1 MTTKKDKIEKARLK
15 LRARHL
21 AEGAAQSPSKEQIAS
36 RLPIGQT
43 ETVKWPVLDLGTHPS
58 IEKSEWSLRVDG
70 AVELPFSMNWG
81 DLMQA
86 PQVDDTSD
94 FHCVTTWSKLN
105 MRWRGISLWSVIL
118 QAKPHEQ
125 AVAAMC
131 YGADGY
137 TTNLSLSAIR
147 EPGVLL
153 VHEYDGKPLSR
164 VHGGPCRVIT
174 PQLYAWKGTKWIQRI
189 EILTVDTP
197 GYWEQRGYSNTADP
211 WTDDRYGDELPEAV
225 REELEKK

>member
-1 MTTKKDKIEKARLK
+1 MCFLLLILAPTRVSKKRVV
-15 LRARHL
+15 
-21 AEGAAQSPSKEQIAS
+21 AS
-36 RLPIGQT
+36 GGQ
-43 ETVKWPVLDLGTHPS
+43 G
-58 IEKSEWSLRVDG
+58 
-70 AVELPFSMNWG
+70 VELPFSMNWG

-118 QAKPHEQ
+118 QAQPHEQ

-147 EPGVLL
+147 EPGGSV
-153 VHEYDGKPLSR
+153 
-164 VHGGPCRVIT
+164 
-174 PQLYAWKGTKWIQRI
+174 GTRI
-189 EILTVDTP
+189 
-197 GYWEQRGYSNTADP
+197 R
-211 WTDDRYGDELPEAV
+211 R
-225 REELEKK
+225 